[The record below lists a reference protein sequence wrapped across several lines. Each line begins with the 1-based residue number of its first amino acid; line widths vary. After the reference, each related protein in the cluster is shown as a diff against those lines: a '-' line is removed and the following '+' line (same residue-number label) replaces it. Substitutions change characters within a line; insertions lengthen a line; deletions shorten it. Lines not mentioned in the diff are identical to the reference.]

1 MPDLPDDLAIHARAV
16 TRVYKAKPHPVTA
29 LGGVDLDVEPGEFF
43 GLLGPNGAGKTTL
56 IKILTTL
63 LLPTSGTARVAGF
76 DVVHETAKIRRVINI
91 VSGGEQSGYGLLT
104 TREQLWMFSQFYG
117 LTQRDGWKRV
127 DELIEITGMTE
138 QRDQKVRT
146 LSTGQRQ
153 KLNFARGLL
162 NDPWVLFLDE
172 PTLGLDV
179 AAARDLRE
187 HTIAW
192 KAEAPGRTVLLTTHY
207 MVEAEQLC
215 DRIAI
220 VDRGRIL
227 ALGTPEEL
235 RRRVQAESIFR
246 IELDQLPANGGLA
259 AIGALPG
266 VLSAVAADG
275 DGDGHGEGAG
285 SDRVALKVRLADDS
299 ALTSVVTAVAERG
312 SHLVGLAKSEPS
324 LEDVFVE
331 LVGRGF
337 GDDDGKA
344 SLMTHYGTLAKTP
357 REAAEWSTGRLIRVN
372 LRAIVGRAY
381 PRVIGLTRE
390 PSWVFFEI
398 LLPFLAVSAFVFVY
412 RALDAP
418 EEFIGFVVLGG
429 AMTAFWLNVV
439 WMMAAQFYWE
449 KDQGNLEL
457 YFSAPMNL
465 MSIMAGMAIG
475 GLVMT
480 SSRALAV
487 IGIGAIVYGVNFDVQ
502 QPWLLGGV
510 FFLTMI
516 PLYGMGMLFASL
528 FLMWGREAFH
538 LAQLLQEPIYFLGGV
553 NFPLAA
559 IGPIAGADWPSC
571 RWPSAWTRCASW
583 PSRAATSQGCCR
595 SGPRSPSWRSWASSS
610 SSPRG
615 SPCAISSSSPGAR
628 DA

>member
-1 MPDLPDDLAIHARAV
+1 MPDELAINARAV
-16 TRVYKAKPHPVTA
+16 TRVYKAKPTPVVA
-29 LGGVDLDVEPGEFF
+29 LDRVDLDVAPGEFF

-76 DVVHETAKIRRVINI
+76 DVVSETAKIRRVINM

-117 LTQRDGWKRV
+117 MAMGDGWRRV
-127 DELIEITGMTE
+127 DELIEITGLTE

-187 HTIAW
+187 HTVAW
-192 KAEAPGRTVLLTTHY
+192 KAAAPGRTVLLTTHY

-246 IELDQLPANGGLA
+246 LELDQLPADGGLA
-259 AIGALPG
+259 GISALPG
-266 VLSAVAADG
+266 VLSAVRAD
-275 DGDGHGEGAG
+275 DEDEDGAG
-285 SDRVALKVRLADDS
+285 TDRVALKVALADDS

-337 GDDDGKA
+337 GEDDDDG
-344 SLMTHYGTLAKTP
+344 
-357 REAAEWSTGRLIRVN
+357 
-372 LRAIVGRAY
+372 
-381 PRVIGLTRE
+381 
-390 PSWVFFEI
+390 
-398 LLPFLAVSAFVFVY
+398 
-412 RALDAP
+412 
-418 EEFIGFVVLGG
+418 
-429 AMTAFWLNVV
+429 
-439 WMMAAQFYWE
+439 
-449 KDQGNLEL
+449 
-457 YFSAPMNL
+457 
-465 MSIMAGMAIG
+465 
-475 GLVMT
+475 
-480 SSRALAV
+480 
-487 IGIGAIVYGVNFDVQ
+487 
-502 QPWLLGGV
+502 
-510 FFLTMI
+510 
-516 PLYGMGMLFASL
+516 
-528 FLMWGREAFH
+528 
-538 LAQLLQEPIYFLGGV
+538 
-553 NFPLAA
+553 
-559 IGPIAGADWPSC
+559 
-571 RWPSAWTRCASW
+571 
-583 PSRAATSQGCCR
+583 
-595 SGPRSPSWRSWASSS
+595 SGS
-610 SSPRG
+610 
-615 SPCAISSSSPGAR
+615 
-628 DA
+628 

>member
-1 MPDLPDDLAIHARAV
+1 MPDSTDDLAIHARAV
-16 TRVYKAKPHPVTA
+16 TRVYKAKPEPVTA

-76 DVVHETAKIRRVINI
+76 DVVNETAKIRRVINM

-117 LTQRDGWKRV
+117 LPQRDGWKRV
-127 DELIEITGMTE
+127 DELIEITGLTE

-187 HTIAW
+187 HTLSW
-192 KAEAPGRTVLLTTHY
+192 KAETEGRTVLLTTHY

-227 ALGTPEEL
+227 ALGTPDEL

-246 IELDQLPANGGLA
+246 IELDQLPEQGGLA
-259 AIGALPG
+259 GIGALPG
-266 VLSAVAADG
+266 VVSAVRADV
-275 DGDGHGEGAG
+275 DGESAG
-285 SDRVALKVRLADDS
+285 SDRVALKVALANDS

-312 SHLVGLAKSEPS
+312 SHLVGLEKSEPS

-337 GDDDGKA
+337 GEDDG
-344 SLMTHYGTLAKTP
+344 
-357 REAAEWSTGRLIRVN
+357 E
-372 LRAIVGRAY
+372 
-381 PRVIGLTRE
+381 
-390 PSWVFFEI
+390 
-398 LLPFLAVSAFVFVY
+398 
-412 RALDAP
+412 
-418 EEFIGFVVLGG
+418 
-429 AMTAFWLNVV
+429 
-439 WMMAAQFYWE
+439 
-449 KDQGNLEL
+449 
-457 YFSAPMNL
+457 
-465 MSIMAGMAIG
+465 
-475 GLVMT
+475 
-480 SSRALAV
+480 
-487 IGIGAIVYGVNFDVQ
+487 
-502 QPWLLGGV
+502 
-510 FFLTMI
+510 
-516 PLYGMGMLFASL
+516 
-528 FLMWGREAFH
+528 
-538 LAQLLQEPIYFLGGV
+538 
-553 NFPLAA
+553 
-559 IGPIAGADWPSC
+559 
-571 RWPSAWTRCASW
+571 
-583 PSRAATSQGCCR
+583 
-595 SGPRSPSWRSWASSS
+595 SPS
-610 SSPRG
+610 
-615 SPCAISSSSPGAR
+615 
-628 DA
+628 